1 MSLLF
6 SHAIIISLRRRP
18 DRLCALQDRLRRQGI
33 APVVMPAV
41 DGRDLANDPLWLA
54 YAASPLAQPPQET
67 QVRSSRDFY
76 LRNGNRAERLAY
88 YEQKYQ
94 RKALSRGAWAYLLS
108 YRNALLLAR
117 ETRLDRFLL
126 LDDDCLL
133 HRDFG
138 ALLAG
143 LQADL
148 PRDWRAVALGALQY
162 EWSEDWISWAGPRL
176 YRCHGSSVGS
186 HAMAYRGA
194 VVDELLADLEEPDLP
209 VDVGALHRLRR
220 RRDRRCFVAWPNLM
234 IQDTSDSEIGDSQVQ
249 GQEGRRRD
257 NVYRWRLEDYS

>member
-6 SHAIIISLRRRP
+6 SRAIIISLRRRP
-18 DRLCALQDRLRRQGI
+18 DRLCALQDRLGRHGI
-33 APVVMPAV
+33 DFVVMPAV
-41 DGRDLANDPLWLA
+41 DGRDLEGDPQWQA
-54 YAASPLAQPPQET
+54 YAASPLALPPPDT

-76 LRNGNRAERLAY
+76 RRNGSRAERLAY

-117 ETRLDRFLL
+117 ETGLDRFLL

-133 HRDFG
+133 HHDFG
-138 ALLAG
+138 ALRAALE
-143 LQADL
+143 ADL

-162 EWSEDWISWAGPRL
+162 EWSDDWISWAGPRL

-194 VVDELLADLEEPDLP
+194 VIDELLADLEEPDLP

-220 RRDRRCFVAWPNLM
+220 RHDRRCFVAWPNLM
-234 IQDTSDSEIGDSQVQ
+234 IQDTRDSEIGDSRVQVQ
-249 GQEGRRRD
+249 EGQRAG
-257 NVYRWRLEDYS
+257 NIYRWRLEDYA